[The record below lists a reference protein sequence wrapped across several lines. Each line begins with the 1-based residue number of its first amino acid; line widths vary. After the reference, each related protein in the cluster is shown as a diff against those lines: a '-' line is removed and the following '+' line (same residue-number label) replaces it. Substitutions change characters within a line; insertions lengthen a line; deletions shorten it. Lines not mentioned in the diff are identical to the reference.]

1 MNKHYKTMSKQGD
14 KGCGAMDGWLSWI
27 RPPHHEFF
35 KTACILHDELY
46 LKGGSESDRK
56 RADIRLYQDMVK
68 HSQRYYRGRKV
79 GSQAWFLTLAY
90 IYYLAVRA
98 FGKGQFNYTK

>member
-1 MNKHYKTMSKQGD
+1 MSKQGD

-35 KTACILHDELY
+35 KVACILHDELY

-68 HSQRYYRGRKV
+68 HSQDYYRGRKV
-79 GSQAWFLTLAY
+79 GSQAWFLLLAY

-98 FGKGQFNYTK
+98 FGKGQFNYC